1 MASFPNRSS
10 SPLFAL
16 TAVMALVVPLLAGCE
31 DQIEEKHINLK
42 INGQKFRLELAVDNP
57 TRIKGLGGRTEI
69 AATGGMMFV
78 FPDDQVAVQAFVM
91 RDCTIPIDIIFLDKS
106 GRVVASHE
114 MKPEA
119 PQAVGES
126 EAAYE
131 NRLKRYSSRF
141 PSQFVVE
148 LKGGVITGLKL
159 REGQKIDFD
168 PAALKARA
176 K

>member
-1 MASFPNRSS
+1 M
-10 SPLFAL
+10 
-16 TAVMALVVPLLAGCE
+16 VLVVPFISGCE
-31 DQIEEKHINLK
+31 EQIEDKHINLK
-42 INGQKFRLELAVDNP
+42 INGQKFRLELAIDNP
-57 TRIKGLGGRTEI
+57 TRVKGLGGRTEI

-78 FPDDQVAVQAFVM
+78 FPDEQVAVQAFVM
-91 RDCTIPIDIIFLDKS
+91 RDCTIAIDIIFLDKS

-119 PQAVGES
+119 PQAAGES

-141 PSQFVVE
+141 PAQFVVE
-148 LKGGVITGLKL
+148 LKGGLIPGLKL
-159 REGQKIDFD
+159 KEGQKIDFD
-168 PAALKARA
+168 PAALKAKA